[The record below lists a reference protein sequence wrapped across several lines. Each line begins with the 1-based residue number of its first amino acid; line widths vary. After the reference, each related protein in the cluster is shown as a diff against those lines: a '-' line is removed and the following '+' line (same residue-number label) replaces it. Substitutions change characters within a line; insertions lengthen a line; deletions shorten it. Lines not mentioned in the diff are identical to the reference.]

1 MSTTPIPLE
10 LFYSYADTD
19 EPLLHEL
26 EKHLSLLKHRGLITT
41 WHKRQIA
48 AGSDWK
54 EIVDCHLNTASVI
67 LLLISADF
75 LASDYCYGIE
85 MQQAL
90 QRHESGQARVVPV
103 LLCPV
108 DWQGA
113 PFEKFKALP
122 SNGKPITLWRNRD
135 AAFADVVQGIRTA
148 LEEMQ
153 SWPVNVP
160 STPPSLT
167 TQPSPKHSAVVI
179 TRFRALLSLAKFRG
193 KGIHL
198 RDVTLFGSR
207 MDIDA

>member
-1 MSTTPIPLE
+1 MSKTPTPLE
-10 LFYSYADTD
+10 VFYSYADTD
-19 EPLLHEL
+19 ELLLHEL

-41 WHKRQIA
+41 WHKRQIT
-48 AGSDWK
+48 AGSNWK
-54 EIVDCHLNTASVI
+54 DIVDGHLNTASVI

-75 LASDYCYGIE
+75 LASDYCYCVE

-90 QRHESGQARVVPV
+90 QRHQTGEARVIPV

-108 DWQGA
+108 DWQSA
-113 PFEKFKALP
+113 PFEKLKALP

-160 STPPSLT
+160 STSPSLA
-167 TQPSPKHSAVVI
+167 TQPSPKYGSVVV
-179 TRFRALLSLAKFRG
+179 TRFRALLSHGKFRG

-198 RDVTLFGSR
+198 KDITLVGSR